1 VVGLQLSEYLIRLGQ
16 WATEQKPFFLHVLD
30 ALIQAA
36 LVCLLHT
43 FFDSE
48 LSSSER
54 AAVAIDVDGF
64 TISSTLP
71 SVRKAPYRRGQYK
84 VTDQQD
90 LARALNVLGGFAWKL
105 FL

>member
-1 VVGLQLSEYLIRLGQ
+1 MGYGAEI
-16 WATEQKPFFLHVLD
+16 FFLHVLD